1 MQSLWGTV
9 WKAKHIFMI
18 TDNLLLCLQLPLGT
32 KTVAM
37 TALHSNSTLEYDA
50 HNLYGLAETRV
61 TAEIMARAHG
71 SRPFIL
77 TRRAPWLWPL
87 YCARSW
93 SAALPSSMTVRFL
106 AHM

>member
-1 MQSLWGTV
+1 MQSCGGAE
-9 WKAKHIFMI
+9 WKAEHIFLV
-18 TDNLLLCLQLPLGT
+18 TDYLWLCAQLPLGT

-37 TALHSNSTLEYDA
+37 TALHSNGTLEYDA

-77 TRRAPWLWPL
+77 TRRAPWLWPHC
-87 YCARSW
+87 CA
-93 SAALPSSMTVRFL
+93 
-106 AHM
+106 